1 MVSNKV
7 IVILIIFS
15 LLLLVFSLIINMSIS
30 NNEIN
35 DEQEISSGNPEA
47 SIGLI
52 INPSANSGAA
62 AG

>member
-7 IVILIIFS
+7 IAILIILS
-15 LLLLVFSLIINMSIS
+15 ILLLVFSLIINIS
-30 NNEIN
+30 LSNKEIN
-35 DEQEISSGNPEA
+35 EEQEISSGNPEA